1 MEEMEVGQQIRRFVE
16 NLAVQFAVDVVRGYL
31 LHRLEDITAAD
42 CYTAIKNNV
51 NLWSITP
58 DSDKAYVM
66 KKVLPRF
73 RKLVIRYMDD
83 LTPRLVLEWLR
94 RDRPD
99 LADVIEKKNQ
109 WAYAD
114 YEKAE
119 EHKWLVSQVENIK
132 ANIRAALSEG
142 G

>member
-1 MEEMEVGQQIRRFVE
+1 MEVGQQIRRFVE

-42 CYTAIKNNV
+42 CYTAIKNKV

-58 DSDKAYVM
+58 DSDKIYIM

-73 RKLVIRYMDD
+73 RKLVIKYLDD

-114 YEKAE
+114 YEKE
-119 EHKWLVSQVENIK
+119 EAYKWLASQVENIK
-132 ANIRAALSEG
+132 ANIKAVLSSEG
-142 G
+142 AS

>member
-1 MEEMEVGQQIRRFVE
+1 MELKLQVKRFVE
-16 NLAVQFAVDVVRGYL
+16 SLAVQFAVDVVRGYL
-31 LHRLEDITAAD
+31 LHRLEDVTAAD
-42 CYTAIKNNV
+42 CYTAIKNKV

-58 DSDKAYVM
+58 DSDKAYIM

-114 YEKAE
+114 YEKE
-119 EHKWLVSQVENIK
+119 EAFKWLATQVENIK
-132 ANIRAALSEG
+132 ANIRAVLSSG
-142 G
+142 VS

>member
-1 MEEMEVGQQIRRFVE
+1 MELKLQVKRFVE
-16 NLAVQFAVDVVRGYL
+16 SLAVQFAVDVVRGYL
-31 LHRLEDITAAD
+31 LHRLEDVTAAD
-42 CYTAIKNNV
+42 CYTAIKNKV
-51 NLWSITP
+51 NLWQITP
-58 DSDKAYVM
+58 DSDKAYIM

-73 RKLVIRYMDD
+73 RKLVIKYLDD

-114 YEKAE
+114 YEKE
-119 EHKWLVSQVENIK
+119 EAFKWLASQLENIK
-132 ANIRAALSEG
+132 ANIKAVLSSEVS
-142 G
+142 